1 MVQTPE
7 APTPDLTAP
16 VVLQEP
22 ERPGVDAWAAP
33 DAVVAVP
40 SVAASPVV
48 GLHPGWAAV
57 IAPGERVLWQGQP
70 MAQAGLGGLAQVFS
84 GSVPLLVFMAIGL
97 FILINTGI
105 QPPVVF
111 IVLAAMVL
119 IFARR
124 KQKGRVAA
132 DQRYLLTNRSAY
144 LARARG
150 AALVDF
156 RAYPITAD
164 MPLGLGPQSV
174 SFAVQRM
181 ADGRGTTTEQ
191 AVGFTDIADAADVH
205 AMIRDI
211 QKGAL

>member
-7 APTPDLTAP
+7 APTPDSTAP

-22 ERPGVDAWAAP
+22 DRPGADAWAAP
-33 DAVVAVP
+33 DVAVAAP
-40 SVAASPVV
+40 SVVIGPVA

-57 IAPGERVLWQGQP
+57 IASGERVVWQGQP
-70 MAQAGLGGLAQVFS
+70 MVKAGFAQVFS

-124 KQKGRVAA
+124 KQKGRAA
-132 DQRYLLTNRSAY
+132 EDQRYLLTSRAAY

-150 AALVDF
+150 NALVEF
-156 RAYPITAD
+156 RAFPITAD
-164 MPLGLGPQSV
+164 MPLGLGPRSV

-191 AVGFTDIADAADVH
+191 AVGFTDIADAAEVH